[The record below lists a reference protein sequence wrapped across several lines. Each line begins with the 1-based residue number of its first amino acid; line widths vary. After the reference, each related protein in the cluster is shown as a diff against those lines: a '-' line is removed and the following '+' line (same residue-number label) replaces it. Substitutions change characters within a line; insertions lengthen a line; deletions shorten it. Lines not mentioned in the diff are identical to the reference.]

1 MLMMEDVNL
10 GLKRPATP
18 HFTIV
23 EKVLIVIGEVYLGLR
38 TSTHTNITHFN
49 MVD

>member
-23 EKVLIVIGEVYLGLR
+23 EKVLIVIVEVDIVIIPV
-38 TSTHTNITHFN
+38 TIFNITHMN
-49 MVD
+49 MEY